1 VLDLGKLT
9 IRNAPP
15 STSKKKKRGTGKE
28 KEDNSDKYK
37 GPEKVNKEED
47 EVEGDLKKKKG
58 DEQEEAEGGGKPTS
72 KALTQDDFYDKYYI
86 NLTEAHLFISIPKEQ
101 GGGGKEAKIDDAEVV
116 DNYWI
121 VQLLEKLDIN
131 VVMSICKVPSSDL
144 IPTR

>member
-1 VLDLGKLT
+1 MVLDLGKLT

-28 KEDNSDKYK
+28 KEENSE
-37 GPEKVNKEED
+37 GPEKVKKEEEK
-47 EVEGDLKKKKG
+47 EVEGDSKKKS

-101 GGGGKEAKIDDAEVV
+101 GGGGKEAKIDGAEVV